1 MKPDRQQLLNEL
13 LGGEPG
19 ARREATLLAG
29 ARLLRRRR
37 HWRAATRVAAFG
49 LILLAAGLWW
59 HTVPAPRPSTPT
71 PWVVVPPP
79 APAGPKELTDAELLA
94 LFPDTPVGLAT
105 LSDGRK
111 RLIFPR
117 PGDEEKYVV
126 HL

>member
-1 MKPDRQQLLNEL
+1 MKPDRQHLLHEL

-29 ARLLRRRR
+29 ARILRRRR
-37 HWRAATRVAAFG
+37 HWRAATRG
-49 LILLAAGLWW
+49 LACALPLLVAGLWW
-59 HTVPAPRPSTPT
+59 NIAPRPRPSTPA
-71 PWVVVPPP
+71 PLAAQPPP

-105 LSDGRK
+105 LANGK
-111 RLIFPR
+111 KQLIFPR
-117 PGDEEKYVV
+117 PGDEAKYVV